1 MVETIKYEIIH
12 GIDKVEIRRHP
23 KIIVAK
29 VEDPSKGFNI
39 LYRFI
44 TGENKQ

>member
-1 MVETIKYEIIH
+1 MVETIRYEIIH
-12 GIDKVEIRRHP
+12 EIDKVEIRRYP

-29 VEDPSKGFNI
+29 VEDPSNGFNL

-44 TGENKQ
+44 TGRE